1 MEWPS
6 VMLERHLF
14 NNTELARTF
23 YGVLGYDVVDAM
35 ERMKENDCQS
45 SRRDFVRSA
54 FAAIEGW
61 LWKYRQSIQSTIG
74 SVRDLSPIEASAF
87 AETSYTISDSG
98 KLREQVRFAPM
109 TVMLRF
115 ITRIAEAECGEQL
128 IDFSSADW
136 TNFNQAI
143 GTRNRIT
150 HPKVVQDLTLSDED
164 IAVVHAGLLWLFG
177 VVVNGS
183 EKLNLLLV
191 DHVQSMREISA
202 ALSAG
207 DSSMLALYNSVL
219 ESPKK

>member
-1 MEWPS
+1 M
-6 VMLERHLF
+6 F
-14 NNTELARTF
+14 NNTELGRTF
-23 YGVLGYDVVDAM
+23 YGILGYDAVDAM

-61 LWKYRQSIQSTIG
+61 LWEYRQSIQSTIG
-74 SVRDLSPIEASAF
+74 SVRDLSPLEESAF

-98 KLREQVRFAPM
+98 KLREQVRFVPM

-143 GTRNRIT
+143 GARNRIT
-150 HPKVVQDLTLSDED
+150 HPKAVQDLTLSDAD
-164 IAVVHAGLLWLFG
+164 IAAVQAALLWLFG

-183 EKLNLLLV
+183 EKLKLLLV

-202 ALSAG
+202 ALAAG
-207 DSSMLALYNSVL
+207 DSSMLELYNSAL
-219 ESPKK
+219 ESTKK

>member
-1 MEWPS
+1 
-6 VMLERHLF
+6 MLERHLF
-14 NNTELARTF
+14 KSTELGQTF
-23 YGVLGYDVVDAM
+23 YGILGYDAVDAM

-61 LWKYRQSIQSTIG
+61 LWEYRQSIQSTIG
-74 SVRDLSPIEASAF
+74 SVRDLSPIEESAF
-87 AETSYTISDSG
+87 AESSHTISDSG
-98 KLREQVRFAPM
+98 KLREQVRFVPM

-128 IDFSSADW
+128 VDFASADW
-136 TNFNQAI
+136 TNFNRAI

-150 HPKVVQDLTLSDED
+150 HPKAVQDLTLSDAD
-164 IAVVHAGLLWLFG
+164 IAAVQAGLLWLFG

-183 EKLNLLLV
+183 EKLKLLLV
-191 DHVQSMREISA
+191 EHVQSMREISA
-202 ALSAG
+202 ALAAG